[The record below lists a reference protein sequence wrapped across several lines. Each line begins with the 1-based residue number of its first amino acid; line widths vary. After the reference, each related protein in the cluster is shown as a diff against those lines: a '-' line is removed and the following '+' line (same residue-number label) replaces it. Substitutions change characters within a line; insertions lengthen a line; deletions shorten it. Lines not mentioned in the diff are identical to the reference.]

1 MKKISNKI
9 MFVII
14 FSSLLM
20 ALAIGGI
27 SIYANMNS
35 INNIILLVIGVAA
48 VMIGIISLISYF
60 FVRNI
65 SNPLKFI
72 NHVLESAS
80 QLNLADIEE
89 DEKMASYLEKEDEI
103 GHALKNVA
111 KLRTEMREILNALNE
126 AMKDIKENVD
136 GLVSATKETTLSIN
150 DVAKTVDELANAS
163 SEQAEDAEKGSE
175 KLNNLADEIKLAVES
190 GEKVVKN
197 SMKVKEVN
205 EAGLNAMEN
214 MVETFNSTI
223 ESINILT
230 KSINSLSENSSYIG
244 NILSTIINISE
255 QTNLLALNAAIEAAR
270 AGEAGRGFAVVA
282 EEIRK
287 LSEETG
293 NATKNIESILNTIQ
307 SEIEIAKE
315 NMNKSDASLKES
327 NKLLQIFNQDFQGI
341 YISTLDTIDNI
352 NELESRLDEINK
364 YKDEVVL
371 AIQNISAVTEET
383 AASTEELS
391 ASMEE
396 QAAAMETISH
406 NADNLTN
413 TIEKLSDIIN
423 RFKI

>member
-1 MKKISNKI
+1 
-9 MFVII
+9 
-14 FSSLLM
+14 M

-163 SEQAEDAEKGSE
+163 SGQAEDAEKGSE

>member
-163 SEQAEDAEKGSE
+163 SGQAEDAEKGSE

-205 EAGLNAMEN
+205 EAGLNTMEN

>member
-35 INNIILLVIGVAA
+35 INNIILLIIGVAA

-163 SEQAEDAEKGSE
+163 SGQAEDAEKGSE

>member
-163 SEQAEDAEKGSE
+163 SGQAEDAEKGSE

-190 GEKVVKN
+190 GKKVVKN

-205 EAGLNAMEN
+205 EAGLNTMEN

>member
-163 SEQAEDAEKGSE
+163 SGQAEDAEKGSE

>member
-1 MKKISNKI
+1 
-9 MFVII
+9 
-14 FSSLLM
+14 
-20 ALAIGGI
+20 
-27 SIYANMNS
+27 
-35 INNIILLVIGVAA
+35 
-48 VMIGIISLISYF
+48 
-60 FVRNI
+60 
-65 SNPLKFI
+65 
-72 NHVLESAS
+72 
-80 QLNLADIEE
+80 
-89 DEKMASYLEKEDEI
+89 
-103 GHALKNVA
+103 
-111 KLRTEMREILNALNE
+111 MREILNALNE

-163 SEQAEDAEKGSE
+163 SGQAEDAEKGSE